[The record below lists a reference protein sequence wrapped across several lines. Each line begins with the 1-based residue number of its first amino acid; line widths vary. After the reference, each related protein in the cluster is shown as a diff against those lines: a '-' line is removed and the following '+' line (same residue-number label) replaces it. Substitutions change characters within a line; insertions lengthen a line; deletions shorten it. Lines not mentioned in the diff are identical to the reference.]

1 MVRYCATER
10 EKSVSDDWIFEKPP
24 ATDVTGKIHLL
35 YWYTEEEI
43 AEYDFR
49 FEIKYMD
56 CRQETAAK
64 NQNPIF

>member
-1 MVRYCATER
+1 MIDESWMF
-10 EKSVSDDWIFEKPP
+10 EQKSSENITGIFQ
-24 ATDVTGKIHLL
+24 LSF
-35 YWYTEEEI
+35 WYTEEEI

-49 FEIKYMD
+49 FETKYLD

>member
-1 MVRYCATER
+1 M
-10 EKSVSDDWIFEKPP
+10 SDDWIFEKPP

>member
-1 MVRYCATER
+1 M
-10 EKSVSDDWIFEKPP
+10 SDDWIFEKPV

-49 FEIKYMD
+49 FETKYMD

-64 NQNPIF
+64 NQTPIF

>member
-1 MVRYCATER
+1 MSE
-10 EKSVSDDWIFEKPP
+10 DWIFEKPV

-49 FEIKYMD
+49 FETKYMD
-56 CRQETAAK
+56 YRQETAAK
-64 NQNPIF
+64 TQNPIF